1 MVAII
6 VALLVGSGAGYIY
19 NQSMTMD
26 ISFYEEK
33 ILKLETELTELQV
46 LSANLYDLYISDT
59 SELEN
64 EIIQLQSALENA
76 TKAIEYQEEP
86 EPAWASADLT
96 WQTYGIYS
104 INEEVFTSG
113 DFSMP
118 ESVEKIRLTF
128 TVTYTYPTPQYVLNV
143 NILQDGVNLWKREG
157 TYGIQTKIW
166 EIEGISGDFTIN
178 VLIVLGRAQLKVEWC
193 S

>member
-1 MVAII
+1 MKKVAKII
-6 VALLVGSGAGYIY
+6 KNKGTLSSQFDKQKKVSL
-19 NQSMTMD
+19 
-26 ISFYEEK
+26 IS
-33 ILKLETELTELQV
+33 
-46 LSANLYDLYISDT
+46 NLIVI
-59 SELEN
+59 N
-64 EIIQLQSALENA
+64 
-76 TKAIEYQEEP
+76 EEP
-86 EPAWASADLT
+86 EPDSEDDLT

-113 DFSMP
+113 DFNMP

-178 VLIVLGRAQLKVEWC
+178 VLIVLGRAELKVEWC